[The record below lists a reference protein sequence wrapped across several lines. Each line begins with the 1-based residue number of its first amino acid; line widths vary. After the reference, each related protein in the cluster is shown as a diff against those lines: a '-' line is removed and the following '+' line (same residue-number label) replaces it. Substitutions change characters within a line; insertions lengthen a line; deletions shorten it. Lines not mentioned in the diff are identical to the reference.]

1 MLPLA
6 PSLPWQPHPVSS
18 PLSPGCPSLQR
29 RAGELETEDG
39 DCTQAMVE
47 SDQHSVASYSLI
59 SSYAQ
64 CWTISTDSFQN
75 PRIQSVTNWK
85 MKPNKM
91 RNRPKYSSQ
100 ITKKLL
106 STAVFR
112 SDARPFQRKEK
123 RFAVH
128 AHTLYWPG
136 RMDRRRG
143 FYHGITRGGEIERD
157 E

>member
-1 MLPLA
+1 
-6 PSLPWQPHPVSS
+6 
-18 PLSPGCPSLQR
+18 
-29 RAGELETEDG
+29 
-39 DCTQAMVE
+39 
-47 SDQHSVASYSLI
+47 
-59 SSYAQ
+59 
-64 CWTISTDSFQN
+64 
-75 PRIQSVTNWK
+75 

-136 RMDRRRG
+136 LMDRRRG